1 MTRFPPIDVRHPQ
14 PFDILD
20 ERFTVV
26 GMLNTGDTGIEVHVL
41 DADGND
47 LVPAVSSGSP
57 MNGGGEFRA
66 NLELTSA
73 PTATGTVRVAP
84 FGGDPVD
91 IEVSFGT
98 GLMASYGGYGV
109 HVVAPGDTLS
119 AIAEQYYGDADRW
132 PVIATANRDIVPD
145 PDLIHPGQELRVPID
160 ASLPV

>member
-66 NLELTSA
+66 NVELTSA

-109 HVVAPGDTLS
+109 HVVAPCAPCAAPATCS
-119 AIAEQYYGDADRW
+119 ANASRSTDG
-132 PVIATANRDIVPD
+132 
-145 PDLIHPGQELRVPID
+145 LGQNKK
-160 ASLPV
+160 ASRSM